1 MKHKKY
7 KSLLCTMVFAIV
19 ALHALLLHGHHHACG
34 AEAHLHDFS
43 HCEQLD
49 LFEPADP
56 APDLATLSGIVPEL
70 PCRTVPPPL
79 SRPAESLPD
88 KTDAFVASA
97 PPDIGG
103 RGLRAPPA
111 A

>member
-7 KSLLCTMVFAIV
+7 KSLLCAMVFAIV
-19 ALHALLLHGHHHACG
+19 SLHALLLHGHHHACG

-70 PCRTVPPPL
+70 PFRSAPL
-79 SRPAESLPD
+79 RPRLTGSLPD
-88 KTDAFVASA
+88 ETDAFVASEA
-97 PPDIGG
+97 PDIGG

-111 A
+111 V